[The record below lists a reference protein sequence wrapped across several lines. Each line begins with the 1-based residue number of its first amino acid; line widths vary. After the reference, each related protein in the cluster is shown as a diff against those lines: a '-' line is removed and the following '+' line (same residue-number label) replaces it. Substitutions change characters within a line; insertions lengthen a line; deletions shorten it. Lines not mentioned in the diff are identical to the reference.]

1 MKTLKVLFSVALL
14 FSACTLVGCSGETTP
29 EETPAAET
37 DTPDADAPAEGSG
50 DKPAEGSGDKPAE

>member
-14 FSACTLVGCSGETTP
+14 FSACTLVGCSGDGETTT

-50 DKPAEGSGDKPAE
+50 DKPAE